1 LENIYDKYSAMLYS
15 IAVEISPSQKA
26 AKEILITTFKKIR
39 EQNLIQIYPSLC
51 VTLIKLLIKT
61 SHQQLKPKELKH
73 NFKLKQFENTPLLHK
88 FLCEKIDLE
97 VHCTEN
103 KLTRSEVGEILREEF
118 NLLRKTKK
126 EELKPSEIFQK
137 TSIKQEVSLR

>member
-1 LENIYDKYSAMLYS
+1 MLYG

-26 AKEILITTFKKIR
+26 AKEILITTFKKIH

-61 SHQQLKPKELKH
+61 AHQQLKPKELKH
-73 NFKLKQFENTPLLHK
+73 NFKLKQFENTSLLHK

-97 VHCTEN
+97 DHCTEN
-103 KLTRSEVGEILREEF
+103 KLTRSEVGKILREEF

-126 EELKPSEIFQK
+126 EELKPSEIFRQ
-137 TSIKQEVSLR
+137 TSIKQKVSL

>member
-1 LENIYDKYSAMLYS
+1 MLYG

-26 AKEILITTFKKIR
+26 AKEILITTFKKIH

-61 SHQQLKPKELKH
+61 AHQQLKPKELKH
-73 NFKLKQFENTPLLHK
+73 NFKLKQFENTSLLHK

-97 VHCTEN
+97 DHCTEN
-103 KLTRSEVGEILREEF
+103 KLTRSEVGKILREEF

-126 EELKPSEIFQK
+126 EELKPSEIFRQ
-137 TSIKQEVSLR
+137 TSIKQKVTL